1 VPYILLGIGIFF
13 VGLAVFLPTKEVQ
26 DTEVN
31 LKEQIDVS
39 ENLGFFI
46 DELSESVLEAGSEL
60 DTRIAELAKLQD
72 SIDSSL
78 EYWKEA
84 IKEAKIAEKQQRLPQ
99 KHKDVLALKNKGLN
113 VTEIAKRLDIGKGE
127 VELILSLY
135 GAGDNV

>member
-1 VPYILLGIGIFF
+1 MPYILLGIGIFF

-84 IKEAKIAEKQQRLPQ
+84 IKEAKIAEKQQRLPHRPLFF
-99 KHKDVLALKNKGLN
+99 KA
-113 VTEIAKRLDIGKGE
+113 
-127 VELILSLY
+127 
-135 GAGDNV
+135 